1 MLYTDTAIV
10 AVGSDKA
17 APRYSLREARSVTQ
31 VEWDRWV
38 EGSPGGGHILQS
50 YEWGE
55 FKRTQGWKPV
65 RLVLERDGEIAG
77 IGQFL
82 VYDTAPIPGKLMYC
96 TKGPWLPWEDRE
108 AVQTFFGGVRTVAER
123 EGAHTVKIEPEVLE
137 TQADVRNHLAG
148 MGFRKA
154 RVDLQFKT
162 TLLVDLSP
170 PEDELLRRMKEK
182 TRYNIRLAGRKGVV
196 VREDNSPEA
205 REAMYHL
212 LRITAER
219 DGFELRPCEYYRSAW
234 QAMYD
239 NDRARLFFA
248 EHGGE
253 RLAGIL
259 IYTFG
264 KRYWYMH
271 GASSNEKRNLMPT
284 YLLQWEV
291 MRWAKSQG
299 ITCYDMVAVLNP
311 GELRE
316 DHPKYGLY
324 RFKIGFG
331 GEVNEFLG
339 CLDLHVRSARAAAW
353 HRLEPLYYRIYR
365 KLHGGN
371 YFY

>member
-1 MLYTDTAIV
+1 MLETATRET
-10 AVGSDKA
+10 AGRGQA
-17 APRYSLREARSVTQ
+17 TRRYSVRETRSVTRA
-31 VEWDRWV
+31 EWDGWLER
-38 EGSPGGGHILQS
+38 SPGGGHILQS

-65 RLVLERDGEIAG
+65 RLALECDGEVVG
-77 IGQFL
+77 VGQFL
-82 VYDTAPIPGKLMYC
+82 VYDTFPVPGKLMYC
-96 TKGPWLPWEDRE
+96 PKGPWLPWEDRE
-108 AVQTFFGGVRTVAER
+108 AVRTFFGGVRTVAER

-137 TQADVRNHLAG
+137 AQTGVKLQLAG
-148 MGFRKA
+148 MGFKKA

-162 TLLVDLSP
+162 TLFVDLSP
-170 PEDELLRRMKEK
+170 SEPELLARMKEK
-182 TRYNIRLAGRKGVV
+182 TRYNIRLAGRKGVT

-205 REAMYHL
+205 WEAMYSL
-212 LRITAER
+212 LRVTAER
-219 DGFELRPCEYYRSAW
+219 DGFELRPWEYYRSAW

-239 NDRARLFFA
+239 EGRAHLFLA

-264 KRYWYMH
+264 RRYWYMH

-291 MRWAKSQG
+291 MRWAKAHG
-299 ITCYDMVAVLNP
+299 ITCYDMVAVLSP
-311 GELRE
+311 SELRE
-316 DHPKYGLY
+316 DHPRYGLY

-331 GEVNEFLG
+331 GEVTEFLG
-339 CLDLHVRSARAAAW
+339 CLDLPIRRVWAAAW
-353 HRLEPLYYRIYR
+353 YRAEPAYYRVYK
-365 KLHGGN
+365 KLHHGN